1 MENKSILITGGAG
14 FIGSNLLDYMVK
26 KYPKY
31 KFVCLDLLTYAGNI
45 HNLDGIRNLKNFTF
59 VEGDICDRSL
69 VERIFQFYRI
79 NGVIHLAAESHVDNS
94 IDGPEVFIDTNIKG
108 TFTLLDVAYSYWM
121 EAPFTYK
128 GHYRHAEL
136 DSASQETGMEF
147 PRFLHVSTD
156 EVYGTLGKTGL
167 FTEKT
172 PYAPNSPY
180 SASKASSDMIVRS
193 YHHTYGMNTVITNCS
208 NNYGPFQNDEKL
220 IPTVIRKAL
229 KGEEIPIYGDGSN
242 IRDWLFVTD
251 HCNGID
257 VAYHKGKSGE
267 VYNIGGDNERNN
279 NYIANVICE
288 LLDTRFKKGKSDS
301 FKNQI
306 KYVKDRAGH
315 DFRYAIDAT
324 KIKKELGWK
333 PVENFETGILKTVDW
348 YIEKYSEK

>member
-14 FIGSNLLDYMVK
+14 FIGSNLVQLMVK
-26 KYPKY
+26 KYPNY
-31 KFVCLDLLTYAGNI
+31 KFVILDLLTYAGNI
-45 HNLDGIRNLKNFTF
+45 HNLDSIRNESNFTF

-108 TFTLLDVAYSYWM
+108 TFTLLDVAKNYWFD
-121 EAPFTYK
+121 APFKYK
-128 GHYRHAEL
+128 VIYEDEA
-136 DSASQETGMEF
+136 

-156 EVYGTLGKTGL
+156 EVFGTLGKTGL
-167 FTEKT
+167 FTEET

-180 SASKASSDMIVRS
+180 SASKASSDMLVRS

-208 NNYGPFQNDEKL
+208 NNYGPFQHDEKL

-242 IRDWLFVTD
+242 VRDWLYVTD
-251 HCNGID
+251 HCEGID
-257 VAYHKGKSGE
+257 LAFHEGATGE
-267 VYNIGGDNERNN
+267 VYNIGGENERDN
-279 NYIANVICE
+279 NYIATKICE
-288 LLDTRFKKGKSDS
+288 LLDQRFSDREKS
-301 FKNQI
+301 FKEQI
-306 KYVKDRAGH
+306 TYVKDRAGH

-324 KIKKELGWK
+324 KIKTALDWQ
-333 PVENFETGILKTVDW
+333 PQENFETGIEKTVAW
-348 YIEKYSEK
+348 YVEKYTSEE